1 VPTEVP
7 EDPETHAER
16 GKYGLTA
23 FSAAQSCYTSRQECI
38 TRSLNMS
45 LTISNK
51 GWVVIP
57 AELRKKYNLLPGTE
71 VVIVDY
77 GGVLSI
83 VPALKNPIKQGRGML
98 KGLPSLTQELL
109 KERAKDRSR
118 EESRIK

>member
-1 VPTEVP
+1 
-7 EDPETHAER
+7 
-16 GKYGLTA
+16 
-23 FSAAQSCYTSRQECI
+23 
-38 TRSLNMS
+38 MS

-83 VPALKNPIKQGRGML
+83 IPAFKHPIKQGRGML
-98 KGLPSLTQELL
+98 KDLPSLTQDLL
-109 KERAKDRSR
+109 KERGKDRSR
-118 EESRIK
+118 EERRIK